1 MISKED
7 FPSRVVEGDRLN
19 RIEQKIDKLSE
30 AVIVIAR
37 VEEKLTASNARVD
50 RLEVRADEQEG
61 QLDTLKEVVGYNT
74 QTAKLAERML
84 WLIVT
89 SVVGVIAYG
98 MKL

>member
-50 RLEVRADEQEG
+50 RLEFRTDEQEG
-61 QLDTLKEVVGYNT
+61 QLDALKEVVGYNN
-74 QTAKLAERML
+74 QTAKMAERML